1 MLGIVLPLAFHF
13 HTEPSSINLNSKTCN
28 FYICFFWHIGV
39 LYCHIVDCLATLI
52 AFLPQSILF
61 AMKLHPTQSSV
72 NNSVFEYQ
80 TLFAHLWSNTVVLNM
95 RSLFTDLNVKPL
107 DLECN
112 VNKTIR
118 THHEC
123 WGETNIWLT
132 IENLN
137 SKSAPPWLDFEK
149 GKGLRGNP
157 GMNKEQSTCLI
168 SSQETL

>member
-28 FYICFFWHIGV
+28 FLYLFFCVWHIGV
-39 LYCHIVDCLATLI
+39 LYCHILDCLHLSLLFSPINSFCYKI
-52 AFLPQSILF
+52 A
-61 AMKLHPTQSSV
+61 
-72 NNSVFEYQ
+72 
-80 TLFAHLWSNTVVLNM
+80 SNTVVLNM
-95 RSLFTDLNVKPL
+95 HSLFVELNVKPL
-107 DLECN
+107 YLECN

-123 WGETNIWLT
+123 WGGSNICLT

-137 SKSAPPWLDFEK
+137 SKSAQAWPDFEK
-149 GKGLRGNP
+149 GIGLRGNP